1 MKKML
6 LGIFLLLLSLWCLVY
21 GKLDDLTVLLFVGT
35 FLPLAAIA
43 VFCAGFFTKED
54 GKRGT

>member
-35 FLPLAAIA
+35 VLPIPAI
-43 VFCAGFFTKED
+43 VFFCAGFLAKED
-54 GKRGT
+54 GKRGE